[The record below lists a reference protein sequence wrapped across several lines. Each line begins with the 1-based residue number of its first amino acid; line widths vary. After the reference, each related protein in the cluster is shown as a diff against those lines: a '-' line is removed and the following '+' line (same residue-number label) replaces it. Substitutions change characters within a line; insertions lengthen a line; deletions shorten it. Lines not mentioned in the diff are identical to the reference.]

1 MKGTRTISYTF
12 DKKGD
17 AEKAKVIV
25 TLDYEGVTDDELMGL
40 ADGEAKIKFGQR
52 YRPLHE
58 AGRIGEIPKRV
69 RVADLLRGGSVA
81 LTDEAAISHI
91 KNSPTAAQAKL
102 LRAMAAGAATQALR
116 DEFNRMA
123 DALEAPVAPV
133 AK

>member
-12 DKKGD
+12 DAKG
-17 AEKAKVIV
+17 ANPKAKVIV
-25 TLDYEGVTDDELMGL
+25 TLDYEGVSDDELMGL
-40 ADGEAKIKFGQR
+40 ADGEAKIKFGAR

-58 AGRIGEIPKRV
+58 AGRASEIPKRV
-69 RVADLLRGGSVA
+69 RVADLLKGGSVA

-102 LRAMAAGAATQALR
+102 LRAMAASAATQALR
-116 DEFNRMA
+116 DEFEAMA
-123 DALEAPVAPV
+123 KALEAPVAPV